1 MTRDHT
7 YFERLKGKP
16 NRVELQASTTKSDTL
31 RRSKPVEPD
40 VQSHGPGRLLFRAPI
55 GPSSEF

>member
-1 MTRDHT
+1 MTGDHT
-7 YFERLKGKP
+7 YFERLKGKLS
-16 NRVELQASTTKSDTL
+16 RVEPQASTTKVDAL

-40 VQSHGPGRLLFRAPI
+40 VQSQVPGRLLFRAPI